1 MAEGAA
7 SRGPLGAL
15 RNIAATLLASAHTRL
30 ALLGNELQIEKHLAL
45 RQFVLALALLFCGGM
60 ALILCV
66 GLLLLLWWDQRL
78 WLLGGLALGFS
89 AVTALLYTR
98 LSASTRRAEPVFA
111 ASLAELKEDLRQ
123 LKAASAH
130 GQKPD

>member
-1 MAEGAA
+1 VAEGSAP
-7 SRGPLGAL
+7 RGPLGVVRDL
-15 RNIAATLLASAHTRL
+15 AASLLGSAHTRL

-60 ALILCV
+60 ALILGV

-78 WLLGGLALGFS
+78 WLLGGLALAFV
-89 AVTALLYTR
+89 AVTALLYVR
-98 LSASTRRAEPVFA
+98 LSASTRRSEPLFA
-111 ASLAELKEDLRQ
+111 ASLAELQEDLRQ
-123 LKAASAH
+123 LKATTAH